1 MHRTLLPSLIVLI
14 AVSACGYRPVRFADA
29 PVATRA
35 RDDLPVARPAPI
47 AIDPRMQL
55 AEVYMRRPVLDALDA
70 SAFPEAGDV
79 NALDEVVASSWF
91 TPDSDRLRTLGGYS
105 RKEPVPPLS
114 VVATGAD
121 GAPREVRDARGSLFV
136 IRIDRPDRPEMTT
149 ASEAIASRL
158 LWSFGYS
165 TPEAHVIELRR
176 RDVQGAPRAAAWF
189 GASDSVRA
197 CAIRLPDGVDLGPT
211 PSAMMRDDDPNDRVP
226 HRDRRTLRA
235 LAVVGAWL
243 DMPQVGTRITRDYY
257 VGSRGCGHVRHLLV
271 GLDGALGASR
281 VPAPRRA
288 DELRADAGPRPVANL
303 YTLGFA
309 PDPPVTHAQREHPG
323 LGAID
328 DMVDPK
334 RWSPSLPYE
343 PVDRI
348 LPADGYWA
356 ARRLLEMSDAALADA
371 VAGGE
376 LSDPRAARTLLSI
389 LKARRE
395 SVARMWFGTVTPLR
409 ATDSNPG
416 GLVLHNDAAR
426 HGFEDASTWEYT
438 VEYLD
443 HDGAEV
449 AHRHAAR
456 PGSPCFELGYP
467 DGILPARIDYL
478 VVRVTGRSLGIER
491 PRAAEFH
498 LVRGRLVG
506 VRH

>member
-14 AVSACGYRPVRFADA
+14 ALSACGYRPVRFADA
-29 PVATRA
+29 PAATRA
-35 RDDLPVARPAPI
+35 RDDLPVEMPAPI

-70 SAFPEAGDV
+70 SEFPEAGDV

-91 TPDSDRLRTLGGYS
+91 TPDSGRLRALGGYPQQ
-105 RKEPVPPLS
+105 EPLPPVS
-114 VVATGAD
+114 VVSTGTD
-121 GAPREVRDARGSLFV
+121 GAPREVRDARGNLFV
-136 IRIDRPDRPEMTT
+136 LRIDRPDRPEMTT

-165 TPEAHVIELRR
+165 TPAAHVIELRR
-176 RDVQGAPRAAAWF
+176 GDLHNAPRAAAWF
-189 GASDSVRA
+189 GAKDSRRA

-211 PSAMMRDDDPNDRVP
+211 PSAMMRTDDPNDRIP

-243 DMPQVGTRITRDYY
+243 ELPQVGTRVTRDYF
-257 VGSRGCGHVRHLLV
+257 VGPKGCGHVRHLLV

-288 DELRADAGPRPVANL
+288 DELRADAGPRPLANL
-303 YTLGFA
+303 YTLGLS
-309 PDPPVTHAQREHPG
+309 PDPPATHAQREHPG

-328 DMVDPK
+328 GNVDPG
-334 RWSPSLPYE
+334 RWGPSLPYE

-356 ARRLLEMSDAALADA
+356 ALRLMGMGDAALAGA

-389 LKARRE
+389 LKERRDR
-395 SVARMWFGTVTPLR
+395 VARWWFGKVTPLR
-409 ATDSNPG
+409 AFGASPA

-426 HGFEDASTWEYT
+426 HGFEDASAWEYR

-443 HDGAEV
+443 HDGARLAREHV
-449 AHRHAAR
+449 AR
-456 PGSPCFELGYP
+456 PGSACFELGNP
-467 DGILPARIDYL
+467 TGIMPARIDYL
-478 VVRVTGRSLGIER
+478 VVRVTGRVLGVER
-491 PRAAEFH
+491 PRAVEFH
-498 LVRGRLVG
+498 LARGRLVG